1 MEESMMQLSH
11 EKLRVYEVAVDL
23 ARFVRALD
31 GRRGEGPL
39 LSQLRRAAD
48 SVCLNI
54 AEASFRAGRD
64 RQALFLVARG
74 SAAECSAALD
84 ILGLTGAITQ
94 AQRRHGRER
103 VAELLAMLTSLGRP
117 RR

>member
-1 MEESMMQLSH
+1 MMQLSH

-31 GRRGEGPL
+31 VRRGEGPL
-39 LSQLRRAAD
+39 LSQLR
-48 SVCLNI
+48 
-54 AEASFRAGRD
+54 RAGRD

-94 AQRRHGRER
+94 AQRWHGRER